1 MKRRITFV
9 QRQDAPFEADQA
21 VLTASTLSIRN
32 LDAVREDRI
41 TFGLNDL
48 PEEVS
53 ATHHE
58 FWASKGLVFDI

>member
-21 VLTASTLSIRN
+21 ALTGHTLSIRN
-32 LDAVREDRI
+32 LDASREDRL

-53 ATHHE
+53 VTDHE
-58 FWASKGLVFDI
+58 SRSIEELVSDI